1 MKVISLAFML
11 FIAPSR
17 VIVVT
22 MAFLYL
28 SSMVFLVLFVS
39 FSLFTLFHG
48 KSNEMAV
55 FQQFASF
62 LGGVLLLISVFGAVA
77 LIVVLYMILFFSL
90 RLEGFA
96 GVMTGLIPSITLSAA
111 SWYIKTRLLANVL
124 KTTISHEQSEL
135 ATTVGDVSDGETDS
149 KEDQKILFT

>member
-1 MKVISLAFML
+1 
-11 FIAPSR
+11 
-17 VIVVT
+17 
-22 MAFLYL
+22 
-28 SSMVFLVLFVS
+28 MVFLVLFVS

-55 FQQFASF
+55 FQKFFSF

-135 ATTVGDVSDGETDS
+135 ATTGGDVSDGETDS